1 VPVGIP
7 EGRGHI
13 PLRRSVSDEAVKA
26 DKEKIAKILAAKQK
40 QWGTMDLYFGCRRSD
55 MDLIYKEELKKA
67 QVFGAL
73 SDVMLALS
81 REPNKPKTYV
91 QHLLKKNA
99 DRVVKQ
105 LIEEQGHFYVCGD
118 ISMAA
123 DVCRTLQVSYCVL
136 PVVS

>member
-1 VPVGIP
+1 MQLKPVQQAPAQRKRRQTSITAPLRSQLTLQPVPVGIP

-81 REPNKPKTYV
+81 REPNKPK
-91 QHLLKKNA
+91 
-99 DRVVKQ
+99 
-105 LIEEQGHFYVCGD
+105 
-118 ISMAA
+118 
-123 DVCRTLQVSYCVL
+123 VST
-136 PVVS
+136 PASIRMT